1 MEFMEIAGVE
11 NLMWLLL
18 WGAVFF
24 FAMNYIEAR
33 AAAGKARTG
42 ADKASPAPTLESA
55 DCMRDPVCGMCAD
68 PATDITWIHGE
79 RVYYFCS
86 MSCRGRF
93 RSAPEKFLRPVAVIS
108 RAGEPHGKA

>member
-1 MEFMEIAGVE
+1 MEIAGVQ
-11 NLMWLLL
+11 NLIWLLL
-18 WGAVFF
+18 WGAAFF

-33 AAAGKARTG
+33 AAIGKARTG
-42 ADKASPAPTLESA
+42 ADKASAAPTLESE

-68 PATDITWIHGE
+68 PAAGITWIHGE

-93 RSAPEKFLRPVAVIS
+93 RSAPEKFLRPVAVIA
-108 RAGEPHGKA
+108 RARKIHAKS

>member
-1 MEFMEIAGVE
+1 MEIAGVQ
-11 NLMWLLL
+11 NLIWLLL
-18 WGAVFF
+18 WGAAFF

-33 AAAGKARTG
+33 AARTG
-42 ADKASPAPTLESA
+42 ADKESAAPALESE

-68 PATDITWIHGE
+68 PAAGITWIHGE

-108 RAGEPHGKA
+108 HARETHAKS